1 MKKLARSLA
10 ATASTAAAT
19 TLAVGVAT
27 AAAPLATT
35 AAPLAA
41 AGRPAPL
48 AATAHSGIHRD
59 YYYIHRVSKD
69 DPYTT
74 AQCQAQFQ
82 INCYDP
88 AQLQQAYNLTGVYNK
103 GLTGRGRTIALIDS
117 YSSPTINDDLAT
129 FDSNL
134 SIQGPPQFRIIH
146 PVGGIP
152 GYDQT
157 NPDMVGWA
165 GEITLDVEYAHAA
178 APGASILLVEVPNED
193 PAKIMQAERYVV
205 DHHLADVISQSFGWT
220 EQMLGKKLIDSVRG
234 AFSDAAKHHITVLA
248 SSGDTGAASPQPD
261 GVDFY
266 TFPTVSWPASD
277 PQVTAVGG
285 TQLNLNASG
294 NRAGK
299 DSVWNDTYNRAV
311 NDLLTGSDGPDPIA
325 TGGGKSVYFG
335 LPSYQKGVKK
345 ITGGRRG
352 IPDISMSGSCVAAVN
367 VYQSFGGIQ
376 AGWYPVC
383 GTSESSPLFAGVV
396 ALAAQKAGHDL
407 GAINGALYKLSAER
421 AGGLAAVTQGNNTVS
436 FSQNNKNYTVH
447 GYYARNGYSM
457 VAGVGSINAP
467 SFVSELARLG

>member
-1 MKKLARSLA
+1 MKKLARTLA
-10 ATASTAAAT
+10 ATASAAVSA
-19 TLAVGVAT
+19 LAVGAAT
-27 AAAPLATT
+27 AATPVATT
-35 AAPLAA
+35 VQAAPRAEV
-41 AGRPAPL
+41 
-48 AATAHSGIHRD
+48 AHSSIHRD
-59 YYYIHRVSKD
+59 YYYVHRVSKD
-69 DPYTT
+69 DPFTT

-88 AQLQQAYNLTGVYNK
+88 AQVQQAYNLTTLYNH

-117 YSSPTINDDLAT
+117 FNSPTINDDLTT
-129 FDSNL
+129 FDNNL
-134 SIQGPPQFRIIH
+134 GLQAPPQFKIIH
-146 PVGGIP
+146 PVGNIP
-152 GYDQT
+152 AYDQT

-165 GEITLDVEYAHAA
+165 GEMTLDVEYAHAA
-178 APGASILLVEVPNED
+178 APGANILLVEVPDEN

-220 EQMLGKKLIDSVRG
+220 EQMLGKNMINSLHGV
-234 AFSDAAKHHITVLA
+234 FTDAARNHVTVLA
-248 SSGDTGAASPQPD
+248 STGDTGAANAQPD

-266 TFPTVSWPASD
+266 TFPTVNWPASD
-277 PQVTAVGG
+277 SLVTAVGG

-311 NDLLTGSDGPDPIA
+311 NDLLTGSDGPSPIA
-325 TGGGKSVYFG
+325 TGGGKSAYFG
-335 LPSYQKGVKK
+335 IPSYQKGVKK
-345 ITGGRRG
+345 VTGGRRG
-352 IPDISMSGSCVAAVN
+352 IPDISMSGSCASAVN
-367 VYQSFGGIQ
+367 VYQSFAGVQ

-407 GAINGALYKLSAER
+407 GAINSALYKLSSER
-421 AGGLAAVTQGNNTVS
+421 AGGLTAVTQGNNNVS
-436 FSQNNKNYTVH
+436 FTQDNKNYTIH

-457 VAGVGSINAP
+457 VAGVGSINAS